1 MLQDL
6 VYLSFLKILH
16 QIQLLLEVAAFIP
29 IARSR
34 NCWKQ
39 YKVHVHYIIVQWDL
53 DYLILPGGLNYSE
66 TNPMAMTFCLS

>member
-6 VYLSFLKILH
+6 VSLSFLKILH
-16 QIQLLLEVAAFIP
+16 QIQLLEVAAFIP

-39 YKVHVHYIIVQWDL
+39 YNFHVHYIIMIIQLDL
-53 DYLILPGGLNYSE
+53 DYLILLKEYLHE
-66 TNPMAMTFCLS
+66 T